1 MGNVLAASAGP
12 SQVLPIPVV
21 SPLPT
26 VETSSLSNDL
36 ELKNPGTIEE
46 LHKKYKDIQ
55 PNTFEGA
62 KIILYKS
69 LSNHF
74 QVSHSL
80 HLSQTVPSGYRF
92 CATYVGT
99 KQGDTTD
106 TAEGFPVILGDIDSL
121 GNLNANVIHQISP
134 RLRWKFAA
142 QIQDTKMAA
151 TQLST
156 DYRGSDFTATL
167 SIANPSV
174 FTNSVM
180 IVGQYLQS
188 MTPSLALGTEL
199 AYQCG
204 PHVPGRQVSQVSV
217 AARYGAENSV
227 LSGTLGQ
234 SGLHACYY
242 QKANDELQI
251 GVELQTS
258 LRLQDS
264 VATLAYQIDLPKADL
279 VFKGAIDSNWLISG
293 VLEKRLSPLPFTLAL
308 CGSINHAKN
317 NFRLGCGLM
326 MG

>member
-1 MGNVLAASAGP
+1 MGNVLAVSSGR
-12 SQVLPIPVV
+12 SQVLPVPVAL
-21 SPLPT
+21 PLPT
-26 VETSSLSNDL
+26 VESSTLANDL

-55 PNTFEGA
+55 ANTFEGA
-62 KIILYKS
+62 KIILYKV

-80 HLSQTVPSGYRF
+80 HLGQTVPSGYRF

-99 KQGDTTD
+99 KPGDTTI
-106 TAEGFPVILGDIDSL
+106 AEGFPVILGDIDLL

-134 RLRWKFAA
+134 RLRWKLTT
-142 QIQDTKMAA
+142 QIQDSKTAA
-151 TQLST
+151 TQLSM
-156 DYRGSDFTATL
+156 DYRGSDFTTSL
-167 SIANPSV
+167 TIANPSV

-188 MTPSLALGTEL
+188 MTSSLALGTEL

-204 PHVPGRQVSQVSV
+204 PHVPGRQVAQVSV
-217 AARYGAENSV
+217 VARYAAENSV

-242 QKANDELQI
+242 QRANDELQI

-258 LRLQDS
+258 LRMKDS
-264 VATLAYQIDLPKADL
+264 VATLVYQLDLPKADL

-293 VLEKRLSPLPFTLAL
+293 VLEKRLNPLPFTLVI
-308 CGSINHAKN
+308 CGRIDHAKN